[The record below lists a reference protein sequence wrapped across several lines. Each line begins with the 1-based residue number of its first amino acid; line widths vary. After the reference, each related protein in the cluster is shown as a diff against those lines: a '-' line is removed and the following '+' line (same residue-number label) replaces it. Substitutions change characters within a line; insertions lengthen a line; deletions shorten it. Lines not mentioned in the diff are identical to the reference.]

1 MNINRQNYESYL
13 VDYVDGTLAPEWIPQ
28 MEEFLKQNPNIQ
40 EEMDLY
46 TGSYIKTD
54 ETLFPEKQRL
64 KQIPLE
70 KSEPSSDYF
79 QRYCVAYIEGW
90 LTENEQAVFEASV
103 KKNAAKTRELNLFRK
118 TILPE
123 DAVVFDEKILLMP
136 NESNPNISNLNF
148 EAYCI
153 GCVEGWLNQNQMVAL
168 NAYLEAN
175 PEKQQT
181 LTRYQ
186 KIKLVPDYSIIYPDK
201 QKIKR
206 FNIFNTKTRKV
217 LSYVASSAAVIV
229 FGMMVYYSSTFDQKE
244 QLAGHIGN
252 PQKVTVITEKIEPLL
267 PKQIENN
274 QPLLPKT
281 DLFGFKKLQKAADQ
295 AAELEASQQV
305 QTITHM
311 QPIQLAALDCADC
324 KEVFIESKT
333 LNKKA
338 IPQNQLKTT
347 DISDEESR
355 EEQNTQAAD
364 KTLVK
369 ELAQVGL
376 SQINNWSNGKLI
388 IEKSSESQKTKIALN
403 TRYFAVSTQVKN
415 RKK

>member
-13 VDYVDGTLAPEWIPQ
+13 VDYVEGTLAPEWIPLV
-28 MEEFLKQNPNIQ
+28 EEFLRQNPDIQ

-46 TGSYIKTD
+46 AGSTIET
-54 ETLFPEKQRL
+54 EATLFPEKQRL
-64 KQIPLE
+64 KLIPLE

-90 LTENEQAVFEASV
+90 LTEKEQEIFEASV
-103 KKNAAKTRELNLFRK
+103 KNNVAKTREMNLFRK
-118 TILPE
+118 TILPL
-123 DAVVFDEKILLMP
+123 DSVVFDEKILLMP
-136 NESNPNISNLNF
+136 FESNPNINDENF

-175 PEKQQT
+175 AEKRET
-181 LTRYQ
+181 LARYQ
-186 KIKLVPDYSIIYPDK
+186 KLKLAPDYSIIYPDK

-206 FNIFNTKTRKV
+206 FNIFNTKTRKI

-229 FGMMVYYSSTFDQKE
+229 FGMMVYYSSSFDQKE
-244 QLAGHIGN
+244 QLAGHVSKSQ
-252 PQKVTVITEKIEPLL
+252 PVTEIPEKMEPITTEPLVTS
-267 PKQIENN
+267 

-281 DLFGFKKLQKAADQ
+281 DLFGFKKLQRVADQ
-295 AAELEASQQV
+295 AAQLEASQQA
-305 QTITHM
+305 QTITRM
-311 QPIQLAALDCADC
+311 QPIQLAALDCAEC
-324 KEVFIESKT
+324 KEVFVESKT
-333 LNKKA
+333 INKRV

-347 DISDEESR
+347 DISDEGSK
-355 EEQNTQAAD
+355 EEQQTQAAE
-364 KTLVK
+364 KNLVK
-369 ELAQVGL
+369 DLAQVGL
-376 SQINNWSNGKLI
+376 SQINNWSNGKLV
-388 IEKSSESQKTKIALN
+388 IEKSNESKKTKIALN